1 MSSMEKVN
9 AVRLRLPESI
19 AKLKFRNEKYD
30 CDDDLGEYL
39 DRPEFSELV
48 GWKKPGLFM
57 YRYGGDL
64 IKDEN
69 GNYQSKHEYYIDI
82 VLADDDDL
90 DFGEYTKARL
100 LTENELNK
108 YIPKFQSFFKQVN
121 LPCPELSK
129 DTLRVVEFVYYN
141 GCDAPC
147 CFDVTVDKFYQ
158 EV

>member
-1 MSSMEKVN
+1 MSEMERVK
-9 AVRLRLPESI
+9 AVRLRLPEEI

-30 CDDDLGEYL
+30 CEDDLQEYL
-39 DRPEFSELV
+39 DRPEFSEFI

-57 YRYGGDL
+57 ARYGGDL

-82 VLADDDDL
+82 VLADDDTNYD
-90 DFGEYTKARL
+90 EYTKSRM
-100 LTENELNK
+100 LTENELEK
-108 YIPKFQSFFKQVN
+108 YIPKFKTFFDLVK
-121 LPCPELSK
+121 LPCPPINK

-147 CFDVTVDKFYQ
+147 CFDITVDKFYQ

>member
-1 MSSMEKVN
+1 MSSMEKVK
-9 AVRLRLPESI
+9 AVRLILPDEI

-30 CDDDLGEYL
+30 CYDDLQEYL

-48 GWKKPGLFM
+48 GWKNPGKFM
-57 YRYGGDL
+57 ASYGASL
-64 IKDEN
+64 IKDEQ
-69 GNYQSKHEYYIDI
+69 GKYQSKHEYYIDI

-90 DFGEYTKARL
+90 DFGEYTKSRL

-108 YIPKFQSFFKQVN
+108 YIPKFQSFFSQVK
-121 LPCPELSK
+121 LPCPTINK

-147 CFDVTVDKFYQ
+147 CFDVTVDKFYN